1 MRSPV
6 TVGKFVDMVNL
17 PKVSPDVEDLTLSE
31 VDRCQ
36 LIGWAKKCVIRLLP
50 IFEQHRPGDDRLK
63 TALDEIE
70 QFQLGRLRPYVYP
83 AGW

>member
-1 MRSPV
+1 MHSPV

-17 PKVSPDVEDLTLSE
+17 PEVSPDVEYLTLSE
-31 VDRCQ
+31 ADRCQ
-36 LIGWAKKCVIRLLP
+36 LIGWAKKCAIRLLP

-63 TALDEIE
+63 TALEKIE